1 MNMDTQ
7 YCRKCLWCLLALRR
21 QEKATFTHYCKQV
34 VSTPEIGIG
43 TLVHK
48 DLHKNMYSLVKA
60 KPLEVLYSH
69 HSNDVQ
75 IEEP

>member
-34 VSTPEIGIG
+34 VSTPEIG

-48 DLHKNMYSLVKA
+48 DLLLVKA
-60 KPLEVLYSH
+60 KPLYIVFS
-69 HSNDVQ
+69 
-75 IEEP
+75 